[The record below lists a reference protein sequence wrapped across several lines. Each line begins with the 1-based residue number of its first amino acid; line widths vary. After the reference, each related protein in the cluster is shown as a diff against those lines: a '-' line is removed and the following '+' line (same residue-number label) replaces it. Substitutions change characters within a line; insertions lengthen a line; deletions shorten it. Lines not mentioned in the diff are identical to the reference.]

1 MTEVRGLGLIPSP
14 LDKRD
19 ILMSSILPEFSIP
32 RQFVADNITP
42 VRDQGPDGTC
52 VGFACTVGMKES
64 QEQKEHNKYIELSPR
79 YLYQKCKEI
88 DGIPEANGTYIRVAM
103 EILYHIGVCEER
115 YWPYH
120 PAQIGRPEPGADENA
135 SYYKVK
141 SYCSMGKS
149 LDTMKRS
156 LVVNGPFVIGVTVY
170 DNWRNPEVGKT
181 GKIPMPSGNIL
192 GGHALCVVGY
202 DDDTQMFKFKNSWGD
217 RWGDKGFGYLPY
229 QYTEADIH
237 FEAYGATDLI
247 DDVEALVKAKEKVLQ
262 QMGENFMEEKT
273 LDDWSVE
280 QKINYH

>member
-1 MTEVRGLGLIPSP
+1 MSEVRGLGLIPSP
-14 LDKRD
+14 IDKRD

-32 RQFVADNITP
+32 RQFVVENITP

-52 VGFACTVGMKES
+52 VGFACAVGMKES

-103 EILYHIGVCEER
+103 EILYHIGVCEEIF
-115 YWPYH
+115 WPYH
-120 PAQIGRPEPGADENA
+120 PTQIGRPMPGADENA
-135 SYYKVK
+135 KNYKVK
-141 SYCSMGKS
+141 SYCNMGKS

-181 GKIPMPSGNIL
+181 GKIPLPSGNIL

-217 RWGDKGFGYLPY
+217 KWGDRGFGYLPY
-229 QYTEADIH
+229 PYTEADTY

-262 QMGENFMEEKT
+262 QMGENFKENAKPG
-273 LDDWSVE
+273 DWGGE